1 MVPGHGAWRRIG
13 GDRSAS
19 QHLSPLLDTST
30 WRLQTWTAAART
42 HRRARIPS
50 LPLPRDTQAPE
61 ARARPAPAPRGCRAG
76 QRRASLPRSFL
87 LPVPLPPAAS
97 HTCWPSSPPS
107 PAPTSQNRQA
117 PTSRRRHLS
126 RIAFPGP
133 RALPRAR
140 CPPAAMS
147 CPIAKS
153 RSLVALLQQLGHL
166 GQPPRPVASAACAP
180 PRPREVPLCPPV
192 EPGEAQNAAAL
203 PGPTNWP
210 LLGSLLEILW
220 KGGLKKQHDTLA
232 EYHKKYG
239 KIFRMKLGSFDSV
252 HLGSPCLLEALYRTE
267 SAHPQR
273 LEIKPWKAYR
283 DYREEGY
290 GLLILEGE
298 DWQRV
303 RSAFQKKLMKPVE
316 IMKLDN
322 KINEVLADFMGRID
336 ELCDERGRIE
346 DLYSELNKW
355 SFESICL
362 VLYEKRFGLLRKNV
376 GDEALNFIMAIK
388 TMMSTFGRMMVTPV
402 ELHKSLN
409 TKVWQAHTLA
419 WDTIFKSVK
428 SCIDNRLEKYSEQPS
443 TDFLCDIYHHNQ
455 LSKKELY
462 AAVTE
467 LQLAAVETTANSLMW
482 ILYNLSR
489 NPHVQ
494 QKLLKEIQRVLP
506 ENQMPRAEDL
516 RNMPYLKACLKE
528 SMRLTPSVPFTTRT
542 LDKETVLGEYA
553 LPKGTVLMLNTQV
566 LGSNEE
572 NFKDSSQFRPERWLQ
587 EKKKINPFAHLPF
600 GIGKRMCIG
609 RRLAELQL
617 HLALCWIIRKYD
629 IVATDHEPVEMLH
642 LGILVPSRE
651 LPIAFRQR

>member
-1 MVPGHGAWRRIG
+1 M
-13 GDRSAS
+13 
-19 QHLSPLLDTST
+19 
-30 WRLQTWTAAART
+30 
-42 HRRARIPS
+42 
-50 LPLPRDTQAPE
+50 
-61 ARARPAPAPRGCRAG
+61 
-76 QRRASLPRSFL
+76 
-87 LPVPLPPAAS
+87 
-97 HTCWPSSPPS
+97 SSS
-107 PAPTSQNRQA
+107 IS
-117 PTSRRRHLS
+117 
-126 RIAFPGP
+126 
-133 RALPRAR
+133 
-140 CPPAAMS
+140 
-147 CPIAKS
+147 KS
-153 RSLVALLQQLGHL
+153 RSLAAFLQQLRSP
-166 GQPPRPVASAACAP
+166 GQPPRPVTSTACAP
-180 PRPREVPLCPPV
+180 PRPREVPLCPMT
-192 EPGEAQNAAAL
+192 ERGEAQDAAAL
-203 PGPTNWP
+203 PGPTKWP

-252 HLGSPCLLEALYRTE
+252 HLGSPCLLEALYRAE
-267 SAHPQR
+267 SAYPQR

-283 DYREEGY
+283 DYRAEGY

-316 IMKLDN
+316 VMKLDN
-322 KINEVLADFMGRID
+322 KINEVLADFMSRID
-336 ELCDERGRIE
+336 ELCDEKGRIE

-362 VLYEKRFGLLRKNV
+362 VLYEKRFGLLQKNA

-409 TKVWQAHTLA
+409 TKVWQAHTQA

-428 SCIDNRLEKYSEQPS
+428 SCIDNRLEKYAEQPS
-443 TDFLCDIYHHNQ
+443 MDFLCDIYHHNQ

-467 LQLAAVETTANSLMW
+467 LQLAAVETT
-482 ILYNLSR
+482 
-489 NPHVQ
+489 
-494 QKLLKEIQRVLP
+494 
-506 ENQMPRAEDL
+506 
-516 RNMPYLKACLKE
+516 
-528 SMRLTPSVPFTTRT
+528 
-542 LDKETVLGEYA
+542 
-553 LPKGTVLMLNTQV
+553 VLMLNTHV

-572 NFKDSSQFRPERWLQ
+572 NFEDSSQFRPERWLQ
-587 EKKKINPFAHLPF
+587 AKKNINPFAHLPF

-617 HLALCWIIRKYD
+617 HLAVCWIVHKYD

-642 LGILVPSRE
+642 LGILVPSRQ
-651 LPIAFRQR
+651 LPIALCQR

>member
-1 MVPGHGAWRRIG
+1 M
-13 GDRSAS
+13 
-19 QHLSPLLDTST
+19 
-30 WRLQTWTAAART
+30 
-42 HRRARIPS
+42 
-50 LPLPRDTQAPE
+50 
-61 ARARPAPAPRGCRAG
+61 
-76 QRRASLPRSFL
+76 
-87 LPVPLPPAAS
+87 
-97 HTCWPSSPPS
+97 SSPIS
-107 PAPTSQNRQA
+107 
-117 PTSRRRHLS
+117 
-126 RIAFPGP
+126 
-133 RALPRAR
+133 
-140 CPPAAMS
+140 
-147 CPIAKS
+147 KS
-153 RSLVALLQQLGHL
+153 RSLVAFLQQLRSL
-166 GQPPRPVASAACAP
+166 GQPPRPVTSTACAP
-180 PRPREVPLCPPV
+180 
-192 EPGEAQNAAAL
+192 
-203 PGPTNWP
+203 P

-232 EYHKKYG
+232 EFHKKYG

-267 SAHPQR
+267 SAYPQR

-283 DYREEGY
+283 DYRQEGY

-303 RSAFQKKLMKPVE
+303 RSAFQKKLMRPVE
-316 IMKLDN
+316 IMKLDS
-322 KINEVLADFMGRID
+322 KINEVLADFMGRLD
-336 ELCDERGRIE
+336 ELCDKRGHIG

-362 VLYEKRFGLLRKNV
+362 VLYEKRFGLLQKNA

-428 SCIDNRLEKYSEQPS
+428 SCIDRRLEKHVEQPS
-443 TDFLCDIYHHNQ
+443 ADFLCDIYHRNQ

-467 LQLAAVETTANSLMW
+467 LQLAAVETTANSLLW
-482 ILYNLSR
+482 LLYNLSR
-489 NPHVQ
+489 NPRVQ
-494 QKLLKEIQRVLP
+494 EKLLEEIQSVLP
-506 ENQMPRAEDL
+506 ENQVPRAEDTANSL
-516 RNMPYLKACLKE
+516 LWLLYNLSRNPRVQEKLLEEIQSVLPENQVPRAEDVRNMPYLKACLKE
-528 SMRLTPSVPFTTRT
+528 SMRSPMHIGNRHYYKLMGDFYIS
-542 LDKETVLGEYA
+542 K
-553 LPKGTVLMLNTQV
+553 TVLMLNTQV

-572 NFKDSSQFRPERWLQ
+572 NFDDASQFRPERWLQ
-587 EKKKINPFAHLPF
+587 EKEKINPFAHLPF
-600 GIGKRMCIG
+600 GLGKRMCIG

-617 HLALCWIIRKYD
+617 HLAVCWIVRKYD

-651 LPIAFRQR
+651 LPIAFCQR

>member
-1 MVPGHGAWRRIG
+1 MSSSISQRCSLA
-13 GDRSAS
+13 AFL
-19 QHLSPLLDTST
+19 QHL
-30 WRLQTWTAAART
+30 
-42 HRRARIPS
+42 
-50 LPLPRDTQAPE
+50 
-61 ARARPAPAPRGCRAG
+61 
-76 QRRASLPRSFL
+76 RS
-87 LPVPLPPAAS
+87 
-97 HTCWPSSPPS
+97 
-107 PAPTSQNRQA
+107 
-117 PTSRRRHLS
+117 
-126 RIAFPGP
+126 
-133 RALPRAR
+133 
-140 CPPAAMS
+140 
-147 CPIAKS
+147 
-153 RSLVALLQQLGHL
+153 L
-166 GQPPRPVASAACAP
+166 GQPPRPVTSTACAP
-180 PRPREVPLCPPV
+180 RPPRAVPLCPLMAPDETQTAV
-192 EPGEAQNAAAL
+192 AL

-267 SAHPQR
+267 SAYPQR

-303 RSAFQKKLMKPVE
+303 RRAFQKKLMKPAE

-336 ELCDERGRIE
+336 ELCDERGHIE
-346 DLYSELNKW
+346 DLYNELNKW

-362 VLYEKRFGLLRKNV
+362 VLYGKRFGLLQENA
-376 GDEALNFIMAIK
+376 GDEALNFITAIK

-409 TKVWQAHTLA
+409 TKTWQAHTLA

-428 SCIDNRLEKYSEQPS
+428 SAINSRLEKYTEEPS
-443 TDFLCDIYHHNQ
+443 MDFLCDIYHQNQ
-455 LSKKELY
+455 ISKKELY

-489 NPHVQ
+489 NPQVQ

-506 ENQMPRAEDL
+506 ENRMPLAEDL
-516 RNMPYLKACLKE
+516 KNMPYLKACLKE

-542 LDKETVLGEYA
+542 LDKPTVLGEYA
-553 LPKGTVLMLNTQV
+553 LPKGIV
-566 LGSNEE
+566 
-572 NFKDSSQFRPERWLQ
+572 
-587 EKKKINPFAHLPF
+587 
-600 GIGKRMCIG
+600 
-609 RRLAELQL
+609 
-617 HLALCWIIRKYD
+617 RKYAL
-629 IVATDHEPVEMLH
+629 VALDDAPVEMLH

-651 LPIAFRQR
+651 LPIAFCQR

>member
-1 MVPGHGAWRRIG
+1 M
-13 GDRSAS
+13 
-19 QHLSPLLDTST
+19 
-30 WRLQTWTAAART
+30 
-42 HRRARIPS
+42 
-50 LPLPRDTQAPE
+50 
-61 ARARPAPAPRGCRAG
+61 
-76 QRRASLPRSFL
+76 
-87 LPVPLPPAAS
+87 
-97 HTCWPSSPPS
+97 SSP
-107 PAPTSQNRQA
+107 
-117 PTSRRRHLS
+117 
-126 RIAFPGP
+126 IG
-133 RALPRAR
+133 
-140 CPPAAMS
+140 
-147 CPIAKS
+147 KS
-153 RSLVALLQQLGHL
+153 RSLAAFLQELRSL
-166 GQPPRPVASAACAP
+166 GQPPRPVTSTACAP
-180 PRPREVPLCPPV
+180 RRPREVPLCPMM
-192 EPGEAQNAAAL
+192 EQGEAQDAAAL
-203 PGPTNWP
+203 PGPTKWP

-232 EYHKKYG
+232 EYHEKYG

-267 SAHPQR
+267 SAYPQR

-322 KINEVLADFMGRID
+322 KINEVLADFTGRIS
-336 ELCDERGRIE
+336 ELCDERGCIE

-362 VLYEKRFGLLRKNV
+362 VLYEKRFGLLQKNA
-376 GDEALNFIMAIK
+376 GEEALNFIMAIK

-402 ELHKSLN
+402 DLHKSLN

-419 WDTIFKSVK
+419 WDTHFQIGLTWPHAPSNPVSGAAAGSPCSYPKRPGLSYKALVKATVICLLETLFGTCVLAILKVTFGKSEKFESVSNLVAMPS
-428 SCIDNRLEKYSEQPS
+428 SC
-443 TDFLCDIYHHNQ
+443 F
-455 LSKKELY
+455 
-462 AAVTE
+462 
-467 LQLAAVETTANSLMW
+467 TANSLMW
-482 ILYNLSR
+482 ILFNLSR

-494 QKLLKEIQRVLP
+494 QKLLKEIQSVLP
-506 ENQMPRAEDL
+506 KNQRPRAEDL

-542 LDKETVLGEYA
+542 LDKAMVLGEYA
-553 LPKGTVLMLNTQV
+553 LPKGTVLMLNTHV

-572 NFKDSSQFRPERWLQ
+572 NFEDSSQFRPERWLQ
-587 EKKKINPFAHLPF
+587 DKKKINPFAHLPF

-617 HLALCWIIRKYD
+617 HLALCWIVRKYD
-629 IVATDHEPVEMLH
+629 IVATDKEPVEMLH
-642 LGILVPSRE
+642 LGILVPSRQ
-651 LPIAFRQR
+651 LPIAFYQR

>member
-1 MVPGHGAWRRIG
+1 M
-13 GDRSAS
+13 
-19 QHLSPLLDTST
+19 
-30 WRLQTWTAAART
+30 
-42 HRRARIPS
+42 
-50 LPLPRDTQAPE
+50 
-61 ARARPAPAPRGCRAG
+61 
-76 QRRASLPRSFL
+76 
-87 LPVPLPPAAS
+87 
-97 HTCWPSSPPS
+97 SSPIS
-107 PAPTSQNRQA
+107 
-117 PTSRRRHLS
+117 
-126 RIAFPGP
+126 
-133 RALPRAR
+133 
-140 CPPAAMS
+140 
-147 CPIAKS
+147 KS
-153 RSLVALLQQLGHL
+153 GSLAALLQQLRSL
-166 GQPPRPVASAACAP
+166 GQPPRPVTSTACV
-180 PRPREVPLCPPV
+180 PRRSKEVPLCPM
-192 EPGEAQNAAAL
+192 EQPGETQDAAAL
-203 PGPTNWP
+203 PGPTRWP

-232 EYHKKYG
+232 EYHRKYG

-303 RSAFQKKLMKPVE
+303 RSAFQKKLMKPMEV
-316 IMKLDN
+316 MKLDN
-322 KINEVLADFMGRID
+322 KINEVLADFMSRID
-336 ELCDERGRIE
+336 ELCDERGCIE

-362 VLYEKRFGLLRKNV
+362 VLYEKRFGLLQKNA
-376 GDEALNFIMAIK
+376 GEEALNFITAIK
-388 TMMSTFGRMMVTPV
+388 TMMSTFGKMMVTPV
-402 ELHKSLN
+402 ELHKNLN

-428 SCIDNRLEKYSEQPS
+428 SCIDHRLEKYAEQPS
-443 TDFLCDIYHHNQ
+443 ADFLCDIYHHNQ

-462 AAVTE
+462 ASVTE
-467 LQLAAVETTANSLMW
+467 LQLAAIETTANSLMW

-494 QKLLKEIQRVLP
+494 QKLLKEIQSVLP

-542 LDKETVLGEYA
+542 LDKAMVLGEYA
-553 LPKGTVLMLNTQV
+553 LPKGTVLMLNTYV
-566 LGSNEE
+566 LGTNEE
-572 NFKDSSQFRPERWLQ
+572 NFEDSSQFRPERWLQ

-600 GIGKRMCIG
+600 GVGKRMCIG

-617 HLALCWIIRKYD
+617 HLALCRIIRKYA
-629 IVATDHEPVEMLH
+629 IVATDSEPVGMLH
-642 LGILVPSRE
+642 LGILVPNRQ
-651 LPIAFRQR
+651 LPIAFCQR